1 MLTTVISKQ
10 VKKNLTKVQVFYNSE
25 IADLQNLKFYSNIL
39 SVMPDICLKFMKRW
53 VQIGYDVCILQI
65 YYIWIPHVRI
75 FGRVFT
81 AQKMNFFN
89 KDFCSKSDQICSYY
103 TETSQLICR
112 ANQWTGFYMITA
124 DLVTFTEQILN
135 GKLHFLYSA

>member
-25 IADLQNLKFYSNIL
+25 IADLENLKFYSNIL
-39 SVMPDICLKFMKRW
+39 SVIPDICLKFMKRW
-53 VQIGYDVCILQI
+53 VQIGYDVFIAQI

-75 FGRVFT
+75 FRRVFT

-89 KDFCSKSDQICSYY
+89 KDFCSKSDQICK
-103 TETSQLICR
+103 

-124 DLVTFTEQILN
+124 DLVTFTKQILN
-135 GKLHFLYSA
+135 GKLHFLYSV